1 MARLAHPVQLPA
13 SDSAA
18 LRAIVRKGTHKSR
31 KITRARALLLMGAGN
46 GAAAVQAEAG
56 ICAAQYYRL
65 KRRYLAGGL
74 PDALEER
81 PRSGQPTKITPALEA
96 HLTRLACS
104 EAPAGAA
111 RWTLDLLTERVVEL
125 RYVDSI
131 SDETVRKVLKKAN
144 SSLGSGKCGASAR

>member
-1 MARLAHPVQLPA
+1 MARLAHPVELAA
-13 SDSAA
+13 SDTAT

-31 KITRARALLLMGAGN
+31 KITRARALLLMGMGK

-65 KRRYLAGGL
+65 KRRYLTGGL
-74 PDALEER
+74 SGALEER
-81 PRSGQPTKITPALEA
+81 PRSGPPTKITPALEA

-111 RWTLDLLTERVVEL
+111 HWTLELLTERVVAL

-131 SDETVRKVLKKAN
+131 SHETVRKVLKKAN
-144 SSLGSGKCGASAR
+144 SSPG